1 MVPLG
6 PELNSNKMHNFGPL
20 QLKLYGMLSRMKME
34 EHIESELSGNF
45 QVKLLAK
52 SMGTQ
57 FMHQRVKH
65 RNNA

>member
-1 MVPLG
+1 
-6 PELNSNKMHNFGPL
+6 MHNFGPL
-20 QLKLYGMLSRMKME
+20 QLKLWYGMLSHMKME
-34 EHIESELSGNF
+34 KHIESELSGNF
-45 QVKLLAK
+45 QIKLLAK